1 MNVDTDT
8 QRTQLRVTHGAS
20 TNLRNSPEFWARVAE
35 LEKMLGI
42 EEEAPA
48 CSRPTSA

>member
-20 TNLRNSPEFWARVAE
+20 TNLRNSPEFWALVER
-35 LEKMLGI
+35 LEREYGL
-42 EEEAPA
+42 EA
-48 CSRPTSA
+48 SAVGTKTVCKV